1 MKKYKDLLELVNNL
15 NQAIVNQQV
24 KGEDTKVS
32 QKLGKLA
39 KKLEKHLNDYNEQVE
54 EIRIDN
60 ASTDDKDVILKDE
73 KGGYKFSKDGLK
85 KLLNQ
90 IKALGEKQFN
100 YEAIHVVNPAGLEE
114 FSFLSEWLT
123 NVEFIKEEE
132 L

>member
-1 MKKYKDLLELVNNL
+1 MKNKQLLELVNNL
-15 NQAIVNQQV
+15 NNEIGKQQV

-32 QKLGKLA
+32 QKLVKIA
-39 KKLEKHLNDYNEQVE
+39 KKLEKYLNDYNEQIE

-60 ASTDDKDVILKDE
+60 ASTDDKGVILKDE
-73 KGGYKFSKDGLK
+73 KGGYKFSKEGLK
-85 KLLNQ
+85 SLLNQ
-90 IKALGEKQFN
+90 IKELGEKEFN

-114 FSFLSEWLT
+114 FSFLSEWLI

>member
-1 MKKYKDLLELVNNL
+1 MKNYKDLLELVNNL

-60 ASTDDKDVILKDE
+60 ASTDDKGVILKDE
-73 KGGYKFSKDGLK
+73 KGSYKFSKDGLK

-90 IKALGEKQFN
+90 IKVLGEKQFN

>member
-1 MKKYKDLLELVNNL
+1 MKNKQLLELVNNL
-15 NQAIVNQQV
+15 NNEIGKQQV

-32 QKLGKLA
+32 QKLVKLA
-39 KKLEKHLNDYNEQVE
+39 KKLEKYLNDYNEQVE

-60 ASTDDKDVILKDE
+60 ATTDDKGVILKDE
-73 KGGYKFSKDGLK
+73 KGGYKFSKEGLK
-85 KLLNQ
+85 SLLNQ
-90 IKALGEKQFN
+90 IKELGEKEFN